1 MPVFEEYV
9 RPKRAPD
16 RVSDKV
22 PWRAVIAPGVVLQKD
37 RWQTLQRTYA
47 ARGPD
52 VMGLAREV
60 QGSLIMRANNVLKKL
75 GGKWMLH
82 SEAQRV
88 RVMDLPPLDDDCPSI
103 VRLLDADHRDR
114 LLADPGIRE
123 TTYALTLSWTPPPP
137 SFQRWG
143 GWFVRGPGSPARP
156 TESLAAVVQDFLEQ
170 ADSTMDLLKGVLA
183 EGCPMTTPETL
194 TYLHSTVS
202 DRWHKIG
209 LLANLMDIDHQLC
222 DTALDPAGWYPQL
235 GRWHIRVCS
244 VNGYPRQS
252 VVGIMRDLEA
262 LPIDFRWCTRWLGIE
277 RHVQQGVLR
286 KAQGAWV
293 HEEKGLSDR
302 LSEHLSHEATRVL
315 NRDATN
321 KAEDVDIA
329 RQEIGAD
336 LLAYGQFTSTVT
348 VWDEDPDVADQKRRM
363 VMQAFAAREIA
374 TVEEGAH
381 LVAAWFSSHPGNRVD
396 NVNQTHQS
404 SLTLAHLCPGLT
416 ASWRGPARDD
426 YLGGGPWFHVQTDN
440 HTLFRVVNHLRDV
453 GHFLVLGATGSGKS
467 TLGNWLRAMWLQYPH
482 TQAKLFDLDRHGRL
496 LTLLLGGSWY
506 DLGSPTARFQ
516 PLRHIDDPLRRGI
529 AIQWLLDLMEEYHVP
544 VTATVQAHLGTNIQK
559 LLRYPARERT
569 LSQLLTLM
577 AGGARETALKAKAGR
592 IDAQGISHPD
602 MDLRALVKEWQE
614 VRWVLQRFADGGEYD
629 GLFDGTE
636 DDFDENP
643 VQTFELRDLLHRP
656 RLLGPMLRYV
666 LPQVELQMTTDHP
679 MLLLF
684 DDAAI
689 PWGVHRMRAPGED
702 RLHARNEGQIRE
714 KSEEWMMTTRKKG
727 VSLGFMTH
735 SLTHVFRSEMG
746 PMLIES
752 CPVRFYLANPEAS
765 KPTIRAIYRQIGLED
780 TAIDQ
785 IAVMRPQRDAYY
797 ELREVG
803 QRPFSL
809 PMSRFMLDALAR
821 NTAEDHRLMEE
832 ILAKEGREGFCAAWL
847 RHHGYAEK
855 VEPHGDE

>member
-1 MPVFEEYV
+1 VPVFEEYV

-47 ARGPD
+47 VRGPD

-60 QGSLIMRANNVLKKL
+60 QGSLIMQANNVLKKL
-75 GGKWMLH
+75 GGKWLLN

-88 RVMDLPPLDDDCPSI
+88 RVTDLPPLAACPPI
-103 VRLLDADHRDR
+103 VRMLDADHRAR
-114 LLADPGIRE
+114 LLANPGIRE
-123 TTYALTLSWTPPPP
+123 TTYYLTLSWTPPPP

-156 TESLAAVVQDFLEQ
+156 TEGLGAVVQDFLEQ
-170 ADSTMDLLKGVLA
+170 ADYLMDLLKGVLA
-183 EGCPMTTPETL
+183 ECRPTTTPETL
-194 TYLHSTVS
+194 TYLHSCVS
-202 DRWHKIG
+202 DRWYKIA
-209 LLANLMDIDHQLC
+209 LLASLMDIDHQLC

-262 LPIDFRWCTRWLGIE
+262 LPLDFRWCTRWLGLE

-302 LSEHLSHEATRVL
+302 LSENLSHEATRVL

-416 ASWRGPARDD
+416 AAWRGPAQDAF
-426 YLGGGPWFHVQTDN
+426 LGGGPWFYVQTEQN
-440 HTLFRVVNHLRDV
+440 TLFRVVNHLRDL
-453 GHFLVLGATGSGKS
+453 GHFMVLGATGSGKS
-467 TLGNWLRAMWLQYPH
+467 TLGNWLRAMWLQYAH
-482 TQAKLFDLDRHGRL
+482 AQAKLFDIDGHGRL
-496 LTLLLGGSWY
+496 LTLLLGGSWF

-516 PLRHIDDPLRRGI
+516 PLRHVDDPLRRGI
-529 AIQWLLDLMEEYHVP
+529 AMQWLLDLMEEYHVP
-544 VTATVQAHLGTNIQK
+544 VTAQVQAYLGNHVAK
-559 LLRYPARERT
+559 LAAYPPGERT
-569 LSQLLTLM
+569 FTQYLRLLQE
-577 AGGARETALKAKAGR
+577 GARKTEEKALKGTTDAMGVAHVDQR
-592 IDAQGISHPD
+592 LRDLID
-602 MDLRALVKEWQE
+602 EWMK

-636 DDFDENP
+636 ADFDDHP
-643 VQTFELRDLLHRP
+643 VQTFELRDLLQRP

-666 LPQVELQMTTDHP
+666 LPQIELQMTTDRP

-689 PWGVHRMRAPGED
+689 PWEVPRIRQESKDWMR
-702 RLHARNEGQIRE
+702 
-714 KSEEWMMTTRKKG
+714 TTRKKA

-735 SLTHVFRSEMG
+735 SLADVFGTDVGRMTDMG
-746 PMLIES
+746 PMLVES

-809 PMSRFMLDALAR
+809 PFSRFILDCIAR
-821 NTAEDHRLMEE
+821 NDAHDHRLIDE
-832 ILAKEGREGFCAAWL
+832 ILQKEGREGFLAGWM
-847 RHHGYAEK
+847 RHHGYQDK
-855 VEPHGDE
+855 VEQDGCEQGESGCA

>member
-47 ARGPD
+47 VRGPD

-60 QGSLIMRANNVLKKL
+60 QGSLILQANNVLKKL
-75 GGKWMLH
+75 GGKWLLH
-82 SEAQRV
+82 AEAQRV
-88 RVMDLPPLDDDCPSI
+88 RVTDLPPLPACPPM
-103 VRLLDADHRDR
+103 VRLLDADHRTR

-123 TTYALTLSWTPPPP
+123 TMYYLTLSWTPPPP

-156 TESLAAVVQDFLEQ
+156 TEGLGAVVQDFLEQ
-170 ADSTMDLLKGVLA
+170 ADYMMDLLGGVLA
-183 EGCPMTTPETL
+183 ACRPTTTPETL
-194 TYLHSTVS
+194 TYLHACVS
-202 DRWHKIG
+202 DRWHKIA
-209 LLANLMDIDHQLC
+209 LLANLNDIDHQLC

-235 GRWHIRVCS
+235 GRWHLRVCS

-262 LPIDFRWCTRWLGIE
+262 LPMDFRWCTRWLGLE

-302 LSEHLSHEATRVL
+302 LSENLSHEATRVL

-348 VWDEDPDVADQKRRM
+348 VWDEDPDVADQKRRL
-363 VMQAFAAREIA
+363 VMQAFAAREMA

-416 ASWRGPARDD
+416 AAWRGPERDAF
-426 YLGGGPWFHVQTDN
+426 LQGGPWFYVQTEQN
-440 HTLFRVVNHLRDV
+440 TLFRVVNHLRDV
-453 GHFLVLGATGSGKS
+453 GHFIVLGATGSGKS
-467 TLGNWLRAMWLQYPH
+467 TLGNWLRTMWMQYPNA
-482 TQAKLFDLDRHGRL
+482 QAKLFDIDGHGRL
-496 LTLLLGGSWY
+496 LTLLMGGSWF

-529 AIQWLLDLMEEYHVP
+529 AIQWLLDLMEEYHVS
-544 VTATVQAHLGTNIQK
+544 VTATVQAHLGGNILK
-559 LLRYPARERT
+559 LLRYPPQERT
-569 LSQLLTLM
+569 VSQLLTLM
-577 AGGARETALKAKAGR
+577 ADGARETELKAKAGR

-602 MDLRALVKEWQE
+602 TDLRALVKEWQE

-636 DDFDENP
+636 DDFDANP
-643 VQTFELRDLLHRP
+643 VQTFELRDLLQRP
-656 RLLGPMLRYV
+656 RLLGPILRYV
-666 LPQVELQMTTDHP
+666 FPQIELQMTTDRP
-679 MLLLF
+679 LLFLF
-684 DDAAI
+684 DDVAI
-689 PWGVHRMRAPGED
+689 PWEIPK
-702 RLHARNEGQIRE
+702 IRQDS
-714 KSEEWMMTTRKKG
+714 KDWLRTTRKKA

-735 SLTHVFRSEMG
+735 SLADIFGAEEGRMSDMG
-746 PMLIES
+746 PMLVES
-752 CPVRFYLANPEAS
+752 CPVRFYLANPEAA
-765 KPTIRAIYRQIGLED
+765 KPTIRAIYRRIGLED

-785 IAVMRPQRDAYY
+785 VAVMRPQRDAYY

-809 PMSRFMLDALAR
+809 PFSRFMLDCLAR
-821 NTAEDHRLMEE
+821 NTAEDHRLMDE
-832 ILAKEGREGFCAAWL
+832 ILQKEGREGFAAAWL
-847 RHHGYAEK
+847 RHHGYGEK
-855 VEPHGDE
+855 VEPHGD